1 MKTVIFLD
9 KNATVDRLFIV
20 CGPRGSVAEPQGM
33 SDRHVTNI
41 IYVLCICISTKK
53 EKKITW
59 NTDTCHPSWEQVVKR
74 PRRPDT
80 AHAARLSSDLRC
92 ISLFGCLCSNL
103 DPWIRAEESG
113 FTEHAAAMTQTQTR

>member
-53 EKKITW
+53 EKNHLEHRYT
-59 NTDTCHPSWEQVVKR
+59 PSILGTGSQKAQEARHGPRGKVVFR
-74 PRRPDT
+74 SQMHF
-80 AHAARLSSDLRC
+80 A
-92 ISLFGCLCSNL
+92 F
-103 DPWIRAEESG
+103 WM
-113 FTEHAAAMTQTQTR
+113 FVF